1 MAAFNPFYVD
11 EIIVEAS
18 PTGNAFGLINN
29 AESNAPELHGFEV
42 TMSGRLVLPEL
53 RPQAEAEKPKTN
65 WAIF

>member
-11 EIIVEAS
+11 EIVVEANT
-18 PTGNAFGLINN
+18 TGNAFGLINP
-29 AESNAPELHGFEV
+29 ESNAPELHGYEV

-53 RPQAEAEKPKTN
+53 RPQAENDKPTFN